1 MYRWTVSLQSGT
13 SSSPSSSKLWG
24 ISKVSYT
31 RHIVLLQCSSKYV
44 RADRLQV
51 TELTCPPL
59 PPQWGPPPQTAGQK
73 SPGKKT
79 YIFFLNINYFDK
91 GFVFLETTKECC
103 CCFFEHTAQSTMWSR
118 RKTKSNCQGL
128 KFPVQI
134 YSIYSNF
141 PCQNMF
147 TYDVGSKQP

>member
-1 MYRWTVSLQSGT
+1 MFC
-13 SSSPSSSKLWG
+13 
-24 ISKVSYT
+24 
-31 RHIVLLQCSSKYV
+31 VL
-44 RADRLQV
+44 
-51 TELTCPPL
+51 
-59 PPQWGPPPQTAGQK
+59 G
-73 SPGKKT
+73 
-79 YIFFLNINYFDK
+79 NYK
-91 GFVFLETTKECC
+91 RMLLM
-103 CCFFEHTAQSTMWSR
+103 FFEHTAQSTMWSR